1 VPGAEHVTG
10 TVLGLGT
17 GIGIVIVMVTATATA
32 TGESGRF
39 PNDRRYGVNV
49 R

>member
-1 VPGAEHVTG
+1 
-10 TVLGLGT
+10 VLWLGT
-17 GIGIVIVMVTATATA
+17 GIGIGIGIGIVMVTAT
-32 TGESGRF
+32 GEQGRF